1 MSLLML
7 QDSPERNLQYESGWK
22 HKKTAGYI
30 PAENVPGG
38 SVMLLAS
45 LQYGSWL
52 RYHVAQLVPSQGPV
66 IHTRPCS

>member
-1 MSLLML
+1 M
-7 QDSPERNLQYESGWK
+7 K

-45 LQYGSWL
+45 FQYG
-52 RYHVAQLVPSQGPV
+52 
-66 IHTRPCS
+66 

>member
-1 MSLLML
+1 MGKNIIRARTNERKMSLLMS
-7 QDSPERNLQYESGWK
+7 QDSPEGNLQHESGWK

-45 LQYGSWL
+45 FQYG
-52 RYHVAQLVPSQGPV
+52 
-66 IHTRPCS
+66 